1 MIQKILQVNKHSYT
15 RRKHSMQSSL
25 PISCSMF
32 EVNFKKKSLKP
43 VDYMTVMKELII
55 TVYEILG
62 LLTAT

>member
-1 MIQKILQVNKHSYT
+1 
-15 RRKHSMQSSL
+15 MQSSL